1 MGCGR
6 MEGAQNLMPISSQAE
21 LVNILVCIEIR
32 QKCGR
37 VVMSCQFQL
46 ERDSWDNLSICYF
59 LYSDALKED
68 PVT

>member
-1 MGCGR
+1 

-32 QKCGR
+32 QKCER

-46 ERDSWDNLSICYF
+46 EREILEIIFPSAISCILMH
-59 LYSDALKED
+59 LK
-68 PVT
+68 

>member
-1 MGCGR
+1 

-46 ERDSWDNLSICYF
+46 EREILEIIFPSAISCILMH
-59 LYSDALKED
+59 LK
-68 PVT
+68 

>member
-32 QKCGR
+32 QKCER
-37 VVMSCQFQL
+37 VVMSVSIR

-59 LYSDALKED
+59 LYSDALKVD